1 MDRQY
6 ISIDLKSFYASV
18 ECEERKLDPLTTNL
32 VVADPKRT
40 EKTICLA
47 VSPALKSFGIS
58 GRARLFEVV
67 ERVKEVN
74 AQRLRKA
81 REAGFSEFT
90 GASSDTGELA
100 ADPALELTYIVA
112 PPRML
117 LYEKISTRIYSIYL
131 RYISSE
137 DIHVYSIDECFIDAT
152 GYLKTYHLSA
162 RELAAKLICEVL
174 KETNITA
181 TAGVGTNLY
190 LAKVAMDIVAKHVP
204 PDENGVRIA
213 ELNERTYREKLWLH
227 RPLTDFW
234 RVGRGISKRLERMG
248 CYTMG
253 DVARLSRTNE
263 DSLYRAFGVNAEL
276 LIDHAWGWEPTEIAA
291 IKAYRPES
299 TGISSGQVLMEPYDF
314 EKGKLI
320 VREMTEAL
328 ALDLVRKK
336 AVTKQVMLTINYD
349 RTCIV
354 PGNPAGGAAWI
365 VEKTGKP
372 YSGEVTT
379 DYYGRPCPKF
389 AHGTGNLDRWTSSS
403 VRLVRAMLE
412 IYDRVVDP
420 DLTIRRVTVSANNLI
435 SENEIPAEGAVQLD
449 FFTDP
454 MEEEKKKEAEAA
466 ADEKERRLQKAALAL
481 HEKFGKNSLL
491 KAMSLQ
497 KGATAMQRN
506 AQVGGHRAG
515 EEAEGGK
522 IR

>member
-1 MDRQY
+1 
-6 ISIDLKSFYASV
+6 
-18 ECEERKLDPLTTNL
+18 
-32 VVADPKRT
+32 
-40 EKTICLA
+40 
-47 VSPALKSFGIS
+47 
-58 GRARLFEVV
+58 
-67 ERVKEVN
+67 
-74 AQRLRKA
+74 
-81 REAGFSEFT
+81 
-90 GASSDTGELA
+90 
-100 ADPALELTYIVA
+100 
-112 PPRML
+112 
-117 LYEKISTRIYSIYL
+117 
-131 RYISSE
+131 
-137 DIHVYSIDECFIDAT
+137 
-152 GYLKTYHLSA
+152 
-162 RELAAKLICEVL
+162 
-174 KETNITA
+174 
-181 TAGVGTNLY
+181 
-190 LAKVAMDIVAKHVP
+190 
-204 PDENGVRIA
+204 
-213 ELNERTYREKLWLH
+213 
-227 RPLTDFW
+227 
-234 RVGRGISKRLERMG
+234 
-248 CYTMG
+248 
-253 DVARLSRTNE
+253 
-263 DSLYRAFGVNAEL
+263 VNAEL

-349 RTCIV
+349 RTCIFS
-354 PGNPAGGAAWI
+354 GNPAGGAAWI

-420 DLTIRRVTVSANNLI
+420 DLTVRRVTVGANNLI
-435 SENEIPAEGAVQLD
+435 SENEIPAEDAVQLD